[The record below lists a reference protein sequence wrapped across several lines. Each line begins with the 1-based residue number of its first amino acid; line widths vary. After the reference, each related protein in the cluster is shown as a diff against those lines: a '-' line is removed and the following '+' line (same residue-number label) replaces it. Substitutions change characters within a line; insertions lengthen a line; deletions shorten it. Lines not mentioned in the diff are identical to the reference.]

1 MQELIVQGLGRN
13 IFSFTSLSK
22 TGLRCV
28 VEDKTPH
35 LTIRDAVIS
44 LTHTRPLTPRHV
56 HARRLFPTD
65 GHQPSG
71 ITCAGVKLDIF
82 RERQPSC
89 SVAVSAD
96 SWHRRLGHID
106 PRSMDVL
113 RKDPDAGVA
122 YNGNPSPFHV
132 CQIGKHKQCSHPKQS
147 TRELSRPA
155 KIVVI
160 DNMGPVDPHRSS
172 PREACLR
179 THARSPT
186 PSPR

>member
-1 MQELIVQGLGRN
+1 MCTLDVSFQQTVTNLQASPAPELN
-13 IFSFTSLSK
+13 STSSGNVSHDSHLHI
-22 TGLRCV
+22 LR
-28 VEDKTPH
+28 
-35 LTIRDAVIS
+35 A
-44 LTHTRPLTPRHV
+44 
-56 HARRLFPTD
+56 
-65 GHQPSG
+65 
-71 ITCAGVKLDIF
+71 
-82 RERQPSC
+82 SC